1 MMNDTLAYLTQT
13 LSAVEMK
20 GFAKVGVNTVPKM
33 IPMLTGL
40 THDEFR
46 SSECIKDKK
55 HLDSCSSIIWNSFSA
70 NGYRTSLAEDL
81 AYATIFKSKWKYA
94 FNDPP
99 TDYYIRPF
107 FAHTELFKVIMYSF
121 LSP

>member
-1 MMNDTLAYLTQT
+1 MMPDTLAYLTQN

-20 GFAKVGVNTVPKM
+20 GFTKVGVNTVPTM

-40 THDEFR
+40 TYDEFR

-55 HLDSCSSIIWNSFSA
+55 HLDSCSSIIWKSFSA
-70 NGYRTSLAEDL
+70 NGYRTSLAED
-81 AYATIFKSKWKYA
+81 YASSTIFNSDWSYA
-94 FNDPP
+94 FKNPP

-107 FAHTELFKVIMYSF
+107 FAHTELSQVIMYTF

>member
-1 MMNDTLAYLTQT
+1 MMPETLAYLTQN

-20 GFAKVGVNTVPKM
+20 GFAKVGVNTVPIM

-40 THDEFR
+40 TYHEFC

-55 HLDSCSSIIWNSFSA
+55 HLDSCSIIWKSFSA
-70 NGYRTSLAEDL
+70 SGYRTSLAEDL
-81 AYATIFKSKWKYA
+81 AFATIFNTNWKYA
-94 FNDPP
+94 FKNPP

-107 FAHTELFKVIMYSF
+107 FAHTELSKVI